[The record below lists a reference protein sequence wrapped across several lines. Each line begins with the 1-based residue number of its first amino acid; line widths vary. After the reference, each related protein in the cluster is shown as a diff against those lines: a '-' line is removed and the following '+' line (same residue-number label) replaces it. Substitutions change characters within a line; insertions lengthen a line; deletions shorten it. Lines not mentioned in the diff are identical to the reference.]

1 MESTNTKMN
10 SFQDISSSDLAEIN
24 GGFFPIVIAG
34 VVISKTALAWGA
46 GALAAGG
53 LTGYLI
59 NKK

>member
-1 MESTNTKMN
+1 MESTNAKMN
-10 SFQDISSSDLAEIN
+10 AFQDISSRDLAEIN

-34 VVISKTALAWGA
+34 VEISKAALAWGV